1 MDRAELTQM
10 LLKVDTKEHTRI
22 PMKFNRAQQI
32 LHEIS
37 GPQNIVVKA
46 RQIGTSVYYASQY
59 FLDILLYPPMKF
71 AIISYD
77 KDASAR
83 HLERIRTFYN
93 NLPEAVQADFPI
105 HHDSKYE
112 MSFPAIGSAI
122 WIGTAGCLHPDS
134 TVLTEGGHVEAI
146 STLREGDRVSTGR
159 GRNLSQVERVIANPY
174 SGKMLKFTVRGNPS
188 TPITVTPNHEFRVH
202 KKWNRADK
210 IVSPLNSRGKRV
222 CYFIKPI
229 RDGIKHIKGL
239 ETTRELG
246 WVLGLYLAEG
256 WYGGCYTSFGLNS
269 KETAYRDTLK
279 SFAEKHGYTFRWRP
293 KGGVGPNGMEVS
305 IGSKPFME
313 LVGDMFGKDK
323 EVPEWFWDCG
333 TEFLNGVIDGYVA
346 GDGCTA
352 DGRTRVTS
360 VRPHL
365 LYQLR
370 DMLLSTRKMYSGVY
384 ECSPHK
390 GLGKVNKPLWELNFP
405 LTQGIKFHQHKKSQ
419 RSKQLYEYVSI
430 PIKCEEIEYS
440 GFVWDITCGGSFSTP
455 TCLVHNSSTF
465 GRGDTWH
472 RVLATEYAQWAPLEC
487 ENMRDG
493 LIPSIPKDSGAITI
507 ESSPRGEGTDQHIM
521 YMDAKEGKSSFTPV
535 FIPWF
540 YCDDYTLPPGHILAL
555 ATSKHDFDYTDEE
568 VILVRDFNLDK
579 AQIRWRRHQIAALRS
594 KEIFLQEFPEDDVSC
609 FRSFASDIFD
619 REELTRL
626 LIGVVKPDRI
636 DADGVQWWAGVQPL
650 RTYILSADT
659 STGWGEDPSVGLLL
673 DVTDYPVVT
682 HIATL
687 GGWFKERKDIAGYWR
702 NDEFAAKLV
711 RLATRANRC
720 EIVVERNETGHSV
733 LNSIINTIQYGR
745 VYHSVDPMTGT
756 IGKPGW
762 LTNAPSKRIMIDEGM
777 KVLGSSSIRTWDE
790 ELVKELRM
798 YRRNEDG
805 TFSAPPGRHDDRV
818 MALLMGL
825 VRATD
830 TPRLTIRSGSN
841 VQFFGASRGRMDV
854 KRYSRRS
861 LRE

>member
-122 WIGTAGCLHPDS
+122 WIGTAG
-134 TVLTEGGHVEAI
+134 
-146 STLREGDRVSTGR
+146 
-159 GRNLSQVERVIANPY
+159 
-174 SGKMLKFTVRGNPS
+174 
-188 TPITVTPNHEFRVH
+188 
-202 KKWNRADK
+202 
-210 IVSPLNSRGKRV
+210 
-222 CYFIKPI
+222 
-229 RDGIKHIKGL
+229 
-239 ETTRELG
+239 
-246 WVLGLYLAEG
+246 
-256 WYGGCYTSFGLNS
+256 
-269 KETAYRDTLK
+269 
-279 SFAEKHGYTFRWRP
+279 
-293 KGGVGPNGMEVS
+293 
-305 IGSKPFME
+305 
-313 LVGDMFGKDK
+313 
-323 EVPEWFWDCG
+323 
-333 TEFLNGVIDGYVA
+333 
-346 GDGCTA
+346 
-352 DGRTRVTS
+352 
-360 VRPHL
+360 
-365 LYQLR
+365 
-370 DMLLSTRKMYSGVY
+370 
-384 ECSPHK
+384 
-390 GLGKVNKPLWELNFP
+390 
-405 LTQGIKFHQHKKSQ
+405 
-419 RSKQLYEYVSI
+419 
-430 PIKCEEIEYS
+430 
-440 GFVWDITCGGSFSTP
+440 
-455 TCLVHNSSTF
+455 SSTF

-568 VILVRDFNLDK
+568 VILVRDYNLDRD
-579 AQIRWRRHQIAALRS
+579 QIRWRRHQIAALRS

-711 RLATRANRC
+711 RLATQANRC

-733 LNSIINTIQYGR
+733 LNSIINVIQYGR

-756 IGKPGW
+756 VGKPGW

-854 KRYSRRS
+854 RRHG
-861 LRE
+861 R